1 MVDLR
6 CMSFTSKGTSE
17 VLAAGLQDSMFV
29 IDLAKGQ
36 VVKQV
41 RVHQRHGVV
50 SDALVGTLL
59 TLGRSDPDRPPLRDH
74 EAKQIYLR
82 RHQRRHRQLAGPD

>member
-1 MVDLR
+1 MKKASSPWDLGEFIWLFAGGYPCGTFSMLVSDVRYLGRTDDLRHEDMVDLR

-17 VLAAGLQDSMFV
+17 ILAAGLQESMFV

-41 RVHQRHGVV
+41 R
-50 SDALVGTLL
+50 L
-59 TLGRSDPDRPPLRDH
+59 
-74 EAKQIYLR
+74 Y
-82 RHQRRHRQLAGPD
+82 

>member
-17 VLAAGLQDSMFV
+17 ILAAGLQDSMFV

-41 RVHQRHGVV
+41 RIHECDTFA
-50 SDALVGTLL
+50 SDAPAQH
-59 TLGRSDPDRPPLRDH
+59 S
-74 EAKQIYLR
+74 
-82 RHQRRHRQLAGPD
+82 